1 VFADFLI
8 ATEAEVNKIS
18 WPTRK
23 SVVQDTIVVLTTV
36 FLLTVFLFVVDL
48 AWGYILGSKWVG
60 ILRLEPNKP
69 AAAQQ
74 ADQIDW

>member
-1 VFADFLI
+1 
-8 ATEAEVNKIS
+8 
-18 WPTRK
+18 
-23 SVVQDTIVVLTTV
+23 VVQDTIVVLTTV